1 MSTPELLIGALQQV
15 RLSAENL
22 IRLGALPSKLS
33 LLWLAEF
40 AARGGLL
47 ALFSYMQDFKRHTPE
62 YACHLRDRATARSPS
77 FQSAHHL
84 LSLPNAAARCAS

>member
-62 YACHLRDRATARSPS
+62 YVCHLRDRVRRLFNQLTTRFLS
-77 FQSAHHL
+77 